1 MTIHILQVL
10 SGECIIVDFE
20 NGKCILVDGG
30 YKRTYP
36 KLKKKLIELNRDGKR
51 LEYVILTH
59 YDEDHIA
66 GLIKFFKENGK
77 KGKEKIIPVDN
88 VICNQFTYLYDK
100 IPFVEGGFRCEI
112 SYNQQQKFEEVCQN
126 NGWVLSQND
135 VISDAEFKGTDYTI
149 KVISPSAEALKAC
162 REIEIEHEQAGN
174 RIQPIGGVIYRDL
187 SDWCKISK
195 GSELSIVNKASLSF
209 EIIYGE
215 CRLLF
220 CGDADMNRYKERL
233 LHHYDV
239 IKLSHHGTYI
249 GNECFCNSSQVI
261 ADNYIISTNGQ
272 RKEHPNRRLLAEV
285 LMQPHCKK
293 LLLNYDLSKIKNEQ
307 YYLLYDE
314 KQQAKYAFNTI
325 TTQSIAFGE
334 KHNDGN

>member
-1 MTIHILQVL
+1 MSREQL
-10 SGECIIVDFE
+10 
-20 NGKCILVDGG
+20 GKTLHNRLLVFSELACGSV
-30 YKRTYP
+30 
-36 KLKKKLIELNRDGKR
+36 IELDCPDDMLIDDERNDDAGLELVRIATKANFPRAFHDARHAIFERFVRAVCLDRRAELVVFLIGSGKAKYLLAVGNGNSICNSCRQKEVANRLCGMRIEALAHIGYRLCGQVKR
-51 LEYVILTH
+51 LVRLPCTGVIGFART
-59 YDEDHIA
+59 A
-66 GLIKFFKENGK
+66 QR
-77 KGKEKIIPVDN
+77 VD
-88 VICNQFTYLYDK
+88 
-100 IPFVEGGFRCEI
+100 R
-112 SYNQQQKFEEVCQN
+112 
-126 NGWVLSQND
+126 ND
-135 VISDAEFKGTDYTI
+135 
-149 KVISPSAEALKAC
+149 
-162 REIEIEHEQAGN
+162 EQAGN